1 MESFFLMGARPLVQD
16 SPSMK
21 LHELLDWHSIAGHL
35 KGLYK
40 REKSGAGG
48 PDPYNCLGMFK
59 LMLLGQW
66 ARPVRCPAG
75 TGLARAPGLHGLYRL

>member
-1 MESFFLMGARPLVQD
+1 MDSLFLMGAKPLVQD

-35 KGLYK
+35 KGLYQ

-48 PDPYNCLGMFK
+48 PEPYNRLGMFK
-59 LMLLGQW
+59 LMLRRIRRSPKR
-66 ARPVRCPAG
+66 RPRSIW
-75 TGLARAPGLHGLYRL
+75 RAI